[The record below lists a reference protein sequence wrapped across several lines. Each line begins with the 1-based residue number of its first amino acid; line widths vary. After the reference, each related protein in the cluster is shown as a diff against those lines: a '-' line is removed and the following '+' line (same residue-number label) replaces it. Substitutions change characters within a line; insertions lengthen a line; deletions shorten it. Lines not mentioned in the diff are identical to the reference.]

1 MSYVCEKNNLLA
13 YLAVGHLL
21 CNLPGGVKK
30 KASVKTLEA
39 HKQIDK
45 IF

>member
-30 KASVKTLEA
+30 KGECQNARSS
-39 HKQIDK
+39 
-45 IF
+45 